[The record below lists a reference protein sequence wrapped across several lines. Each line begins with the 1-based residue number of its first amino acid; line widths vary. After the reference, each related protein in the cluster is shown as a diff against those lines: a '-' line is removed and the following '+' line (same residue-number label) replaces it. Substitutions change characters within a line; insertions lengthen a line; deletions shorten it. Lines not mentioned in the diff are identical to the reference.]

1 MVSRRDSHASACL
14 RIFRSF
20 SASGP
25 VPAAATTN
33 GCCSGPAFRA
43 CSSGRALPAAT
54 KACSRPKTVRRARRA
69 TRFRVAGRRARSSAA
84 APKGQGHH
92 KWRTQRGTLK
102 RFKAVRFEIA
112 GATLDKK
119 LSLSDKSVRRVN
131 RSTHDGI
138 SAKALRLSCSDVKA
152 VSCTRLSDTLEQK
165 RAVCCRRRQPGAL
178 AARSCLPHRQR
189 SLVD

>member
-1 MVSRRDSHASACL
+1 MPTYISVVFGKWS
-14 RIFRSF
+14 
-20 SASGP
+20 SASGSHDKRLLLRP
-25 VPAAATTN
+25 
-33 GCCSGPAFRA
+33 SI
-43 CSSGRALPAAT
+43 SSVLKRPSSAGSDESLFSAKDSSASAQSNPISRGRAT
-54 KACSRPKTVRRARRA
+54 SSF
-69 TRFRVAGRRARSSAA
+69 FRSCAERS
-84 APKGQGHH
+84 GGHH

-165 RAVCCRRRQPGAL
+165 RAVCCRQRRQPGAL
-178 AARSCLPHRQR
+178 AAQELRTDKEVS
-189 SLVD
+189 STDT